1 MFAVLKKIPPWG
13 WVILGFL
20 SLNLAT
26 CGWYPSVWTDEVAH
40 SDPAANLYFGHGLT
54 STMFSQPSGEYWVGN
69 PPLFM
74 FLLFGWFKLVGFGI
88 FQYRA
93 FGYLLW
99 SAGVALL
106 CLAVRRARLIRSPL
120 ALAVLASLL
129 FAGYAVVFNYRSG
142 RYDPLILVVVAACF
156 LAFTIPH
163 PGWRRLA
170 VFFSA
175 ALFLP
180 TALTVGP
187 FAAAFGCLV
196 FLVTGRKFFMELACT
211 ALGLAAGFGALY
223 AYVCG
228 LGMWETYRRITVL
241 AAQSYYPAGQATPVW
256 QRKLAGFPPKL
267 VQDPTAVI
275 LLLGLLGI
283 FFSCRKKLDATGR
296 RLVVLGT
303 ATFFLVPAMEQA
315 AYAYQIYH
323 CWQIY
328 IPLAVCLVA
337 LLDRPQELFPVRTR
351 NICLVALALVV
362 FTLGL
367 GLRLGL
373 ESTDRAG
380 RDYSKVEQFVERT
393 IHPGDVVMADC
404 QAFYPLHKLN
414 VTTYYYYYLSII
426 KPPEAGTINCLLI
439 NPNWLGAIRDKIGG
453 DWVAT
458 GESYTQENK
467 FTVAWLNRIFP
478 HYYQNQ
484 SNQKYNLVMYRR
496 VSVPA
501 KQP

>member
-1 MFAVLKKIPPWG
+1 MFAILKKIPPWG

-256 QRKLAGFPPKL
+256 QRKLAGFPPQARPGSHRRDF
-267 VQDPTAVI
+267 VAGPA
-275 LLLGLLGI
+275 GN
-283 FFSCRKKLDATGR
+283 FFQLPEKAGC
-296 RLVVLGT
+296 
-303 ATFFLVPAMEQA
+303 
-315 AYAYQIYH
+315 
-323 CWQIY
+323 
-328 IPLAVCLVA
+328 
-337 LLDRPQELFPVRTR
+337 DRPAAGGFGNGHFFPGARHGAGR
-351 NICLVALALVV
+351 LCLSDLSLLADLHSAGRLSGG
-362 FTLGL
+362 FAGSAAGTFSGADAEHLSGGPGL
-367 GLRLGL
+367 GRLHAGIGL
-373 ESTDRAG
+373 AAGAGVHRPGRAG
-380 RDYSKVEQFVERT
+380 LFQGGTVRGADDSSGRC
-393 IHPGDVVMADC
+393 GD
-404 QAFYPLHKLN
+404 
-414 VTTYYYYYLSII
+414 
-426 KPPEAGTINCLLI
+426 G
-439 NPNWLGAIRDKIGG
+439 
-453 DWVAT
+453 
-458 GESYTQENK
+458 
-467 FTVAWLNRIFP
+467 
-478 HYYQNQ
+478 
-484 SNQKYNLVMYRR
+484 
-496 VSVPA
+496 
-501 KQP
+501 